1 MSTKYTRFVFF
12 GQRSIEIICNYQ
24 VLNIS
29 KRSLQADKSRLK
41 RKDGIFCCTSHKIPL
56 EDNLFLPH
64 NSYYVVLMLSLM
76 EQSNPTVLSFPEI
89 SSVYPRYKSSSLQDC
104 CVPEHPLMRQGYLWP
119 YKKSAQRDGA
129 DCVGILSL
137 A

>member
-1 MSTKYTRFVFF
+1 MHLVYRNFNTYGKKCQQNILGLSFF

-64 NSYYVVLMLSLM
+64 NSYYVVSKQPQ
-76 EQSNPTVLSFPEI
+76 EGQKTGGSRV
-89 SSVYPRYKSSSLQDC
+89 
-104 CVPEHPLMRQGYLWP
+104 
-119 YKKSAQRDGA
+119 
-129 DCVGILSL
+129 
-137 A
+137 